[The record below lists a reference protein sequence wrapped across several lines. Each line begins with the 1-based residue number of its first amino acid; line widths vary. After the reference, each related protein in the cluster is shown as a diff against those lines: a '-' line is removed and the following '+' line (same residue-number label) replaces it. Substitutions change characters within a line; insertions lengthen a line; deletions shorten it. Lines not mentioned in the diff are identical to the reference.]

1 MEVVQLS
8 DPTEFL
14 ARAGALLLADEAR
27 HNLILGLASTLR
39 DQPGVY
45 PEQELWVVE
54 EEGEVVGAALR
65 TPPHRLVLA
74 QPTAP
79 AAVEALALAL
89 AGLPGVVGA
98 VPEAMAFAQ
107 AWKER
112 TDVRLEARTQLI
124 YRLVRVVPP
133 RPTTGAS
140 RPAEQ
145 RDRELLLDWLREF
158 AIEAL
163 GEEEPD
169 RTRNDQ
175 IVDHRLG
182 SFPET
187 GFVLW
192 EVDGQPVSLAGF
204 SGSTPNGSRIGPVY
218 TPPEL
223 RQRGYA
229 SALVADVSQA
239 RLDTGKR
246 FCFLYTDRM
255 NPTSNKIYVD
265 IGYERVCDS
274 IEIDF
279 V

>member
-1 MEVVQLS
+1 MEVVQLT
-8 DPTEFL
+8 DPAEFL
-14 ARAGALLLADEAR
+14 ARAGPLLLADEAR
-27 HNLILGLASTLR
+27 HNLILGLAGTLR

-45 PEQELWVVE
+45 PEHELWVVE
-54 EEGEVVGAALR
+54 EEGKVVGAALR

-79 AAVEALALAL
+79 AAVEALAVAL
-89 AGLPGVVGA
+89 EGLPGVVGA
-98 VPEAMAFAQ
+98 VPEAMEFGRV
-107 AWKER
+107 WNDR
-112 TDVRLEARTQLI
+112 TGATLEARTQLI
-124 YRLVRVVPP
+124 YRLERVVPP

-140 RPAEQ
+140 RPAEP
-145 RDRELLLDWLREF
+145 RDRELLLDWLGDF

-163 GEEEPD
+163 REQEPD
-169 RTRNDQ
+169 RARNEQ
-175 IVDHRLG
+175 IVDQRLG
-182 SFPET
+182 SSSET

-192 EVDGQPVSLAGF
+192 EDEGQPVSLAGF
-204 SGSTPNGSRIGPVY
+204 GGSTPNGSRIGPVY

-239 RLDTGKR
+239 RLEAGKR

-279 V
+279 I